1 MKFKTVSNSAK
12 RPEADLTIL
21 PFFKE
26 EDSVSPSPFVPD
38 LKEEINAL
46 LESGDFDGKKGATL
60 LVYLKE
66 KPEKRLLFLGM
77 GEKSEADLESVR
89 RSFASAIKYCREK
102 KWAMLTLFLPKLRK
116 LSPEQVTRGVVEGIT
131 LSSYL
136 FEEWKSESN
145 QSLFHIES
153 VTLVGAAS
161 KKIVEKVVNV
171 TGGVNLARDLVN
183 RNALDVTPQTLAEKA
198 RQLSRQYPLI
208 KTQVLGKNQ
217 LEKEGMGLLLAV
229 GSGSQFDPALIIVEY
244 RNAPVSKGVTML
256 VGKGVTFDTGGL
268 NLKPTKFIEDMR
280 SDMGGAASVLG
291 TIQAAA
297 ANRLKTN
304 IVGVIPTAENAIG
317 SKSYR
322 PGDVYRSYSGK
333 SVEITNTD
341 AEGRLILADA
351 ISYGQEKFSPD
362 RIIDLATLTGAVVVS
377 LGTVRAGLFS
387 NDDKLAKL
395 VEKAGEES
403 GERVW
408 RLPIDEEYRSLLES
422 EIADICNAS
431 KNRYAGAIT
440 AALFLKEFV
449 LEERSWVHLDIAGTA
464 FLDRPEH
471 YHLTLA
477 TGAGVRLLFQFLETL
492 SLL

>member
-1 MKFKTVSNSAK
+1 MKFTTVSNSAK
-12 RPEADLTIL
+12 RATADLTIL

-26 EDSVSPSPFVPD
+26 GESLCPSPSVPD
-38 LKEEINAL
+38 LKEEIAAV
-46 LESGDFDGKKGATL
+46 LESGDFDGKKGTTL
-60 LVYLKE
+60 LIYLKG

-77 GEKSEADLESVR
+77 GQKNQANLETLR
-89 RSFASAIKYCREK
+89 RSFASAIRYCRKK
-102 KWAMLTLFLPKLRK
+102 KWAMVNAFLPKLRK
-116 LSPEQVTRGVVEGIT
+116 WSPEQVTRGVVEGIA

-145 QSLFHIES
+145 QSPFYIES
-153 VTLVGAAS
+153 VTLIGVAS

-171 TGGVNLARDLVN
+171 TQGVNLARDLVN
-183 RNALDVTPQTLAEKA
+183 RNALDITPQTLAEKA
-198 RQLSRQYPLI
+198 RQLSRQYPSI
-208 KTQVLGKNQ
+208 KTQVLGKRQ

-322 PGDVYRSYSGK
+322 PGDVYRSFSQK

-351 ISYGQEKFSPD
+351 ISYGQKKFSPD

-377 LGTVRAGLFS
+377 LGSVRAGLFS

-395 VEKAGEES
+395 IEKAGEES

-408 RLPIDEEYRSLLES
+408 RLPLDEEYCALLAS

-449 LEERSWVHLDIAGTA
+449 QPDTSWVHLDIAGTA

-477 TGAGVRLLFQFLETL
+477 TGAGVRLVSQFLETL